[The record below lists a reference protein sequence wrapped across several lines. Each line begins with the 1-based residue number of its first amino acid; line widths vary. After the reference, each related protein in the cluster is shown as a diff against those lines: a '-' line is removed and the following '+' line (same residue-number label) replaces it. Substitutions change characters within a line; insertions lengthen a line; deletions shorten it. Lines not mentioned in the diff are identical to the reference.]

1 MAMTRP
7 TQGARTD
14 LAPIGAMT
22 ARVIYADPPWRFLTR
37 SVKGKGRSAEAWY
50 DCMSLA
56 DIKAL
61 PVAQKMAAPDSLL
74 LLWTTRHLSR
84 AGVRRDPCL
93 GLRLQDRCLH
103 LGEVDQGRQGFPD
116 GDGLPHAQ

>member
-61 PVAQKMAAPDSLL
+61 PVAQKMAASDSLL
-74 LLWTTRHLSR
+74 LLWTTGTYLELAFDVIPAWDFVYKTVAFTWVKSTKD
-84 AGVRRDPCL
+84 GK
-93 GLRLQDRCLH
+93 
-103 LGEVDQGRQGFPD
+103 GFPM
-116 GDGLPHAQ
+116 GMGYHTQ